1 MTRPVLKE
9 SKQTTTMLSA
19 AASARD
25 DRRCCIICH
34 TPESQKE
41 MVEYFPAVA
50 KEAGFKYRQKGNLF
64 HARRGNGN
72 VEFLLESEMEK
83 KHGKKKTVV
92 EIKGILE
99 DHVKGRLRNFQRT

>member
-1 MTRPVLKE
+1 M
-9 SKQTTTMLSA
+9 MSA

-25 DRRCCIICH
+25 GRRCCIICH

-41 MVEYFPAVA
+41 MVADFPAVA
-50 KEAGFKYRQKGNLF
+50 KEVGFKYRQKGNLF

-72 VEFLLESEMEK
+72 VDFLLPEEMEK
-83 KHGKKKTVV
+83 KHGKKKTHI

-99 DHVKGRLRNFQRT
+99 DHVKGRFRDIQGPRGRA